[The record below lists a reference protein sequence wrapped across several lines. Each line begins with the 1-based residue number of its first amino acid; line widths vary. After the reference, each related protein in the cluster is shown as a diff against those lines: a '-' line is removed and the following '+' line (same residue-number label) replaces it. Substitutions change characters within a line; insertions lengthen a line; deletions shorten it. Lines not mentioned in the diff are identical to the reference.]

1 MVVKK
6 RKTNETDVSLKL
18 ELFGSGKC
26 AVKTGIGFFD
36 HMIASLAK
44 HALIDLEL
52 ECEGDLIVDGH
63 HTVEDVGIALG
74 SALNEA
80 IFPASGIERFADRI
94 AILDEAAAQC
104 AIDVSG
110 RAFFSWEVPSLEGK
124 IGEFDGELAEEFFRA
139 LVANAKISAH
149 ISLIRGSNRH
159 HIAEAIFKAF
169 ALAFRSAIA
178 PNERVVGVPSLKGA
192 L

>member
-1 MVVKK
+1 MVIKK

-36 HMIASLAK
+36 HMIASLVK

-52 ECEGDLIVDGH
+52 ECKGDLIVDGH

-80 IFPASGIERFADRI
+80 IFPASGIERFSDRI

-110 RAFFSWEVPSLEGK
+110 RAFFSWEVPLLDGK
-124 IGEFDGELAEEFFRA
+124 IGEFDGELTEEFFRA
-139 LVANAKISAH
+139 LITNAKISAH

-169 ALAFRSAIA
+169 ALALRSAIA